1 MTDETAQNTA
11 ADIRSAATE
20 LVTLRDWLR
29 FAVSNFSAAG
39 LVYGHGST
47 NALDEAAYLILA
59 TLKLP
64 IDAIDPW
71 LDARLTSAERNQVA
85 DIIAR
90 RIETRRPA
98 SYLTGEA
105 WIGPYRFHV
114 DERVIVPRSFIGELL
129 VGGFDGLFETG
140 QPVTRILDL
149 CTGSGCLAILLA
161 DSFADARI
169 VGADISES
177 ALEVAEINVAA
188 HQLADRVS
196 LVNSDLFS
204 SLHGERFDLIISN
217 PPYVTSSAVATFPP
231 EYAAEPELAHAGGED
246 GLSSVRRILDEAGA
260 HLTDGGTLV
269 VEIGQGREELE
280 ACYRNV
286 AFQWLDTELSEGEVF
301 ALSKEQLP
309 C

>member
-11 ADIRSAATE
+11 ADIRSAAAE
-20 LVTLRDWLR
+20 LVTVRDWLR

-129 VGGFDGLFETG
+129 VGGFDGLFETE

-161 DSFADARI
+161 DSFADAKI
-169 VGADISES
+169 VGADISER

-188 HQLADRVS
+188 HQLADRVA
-196 LVNSDLFS
+196 LVRSDLFS
-204 SLHGERFDLIISN
+204 ALQGERFDLIISN
-217 PPYVTSSAVATFPP
+217 PPYVSSSSVSAFPS

-246 GLSSVRRILDEAGA
+246 GLSLVRRILDEAGA

-301 ALSKEQLP
+301 MLSKEQLP

>member
-1 MTDETAQNTA
+1 
-11 ADIRSAATE
+11 
-20 LVTLRDWLR
+20 
-29 FAVSNFSAAG
+29 
-39 LVYGHGST
+39 
-47 NALDEAAYLILA
+47 
-59 TLKLP
+59 
-64 IDAIDPW
+64 
-71 LDARLTSAERNQVA
+71 
-85 DIIAR
+85 
-90 RIETRRPA
+90 
-98 SYLTGEA
+98 
-105 WIGPYRFHV
+105 
-114 DERVIVPRSFIGELL
+114 VIVPRSFIGELL

-204 SLHGERFDLIISN
+204 SLQGERFDLIISN
-217 PPYVTSSAVATFPP
+217 PPYVTSSAVAAFPP
-231 EYAAEPELAHAGGED
+231 EHAAEPELAHAGGED

>member
-11 ADIRSAATE
+11 ADIRSAAAE
-20 LVTLRDWLR
+20 LVTVRDWLR

-177 ALEVAEINVAA
+177 ALEVAEINVDA

-204 SLHGERFDLIISN
+204 SLQGERFDLIISN
-217 PPYVTSSAVATFPP
+217 PPYVTSSAVAAFPP

-280 ACYRNV
+280 ACYRDV

-301 ALSKEQLP
+301 ALSKKQLP

>member
-39 LVYGHGST
+39 LVYGHGTT
-47 NALDEAAYLILA
+47 NGLDEAAYLILT

-71 LDARLTSAERNQVA
+71 LDARLTSAERKQVA

-114 DERVIVPRSFIGELL
+114 DERVIVPRSLIGELL
-129 VGGFDGLFETG
+129 VGGFDGLFETA
-140 QPVTRILDL
+140 QPVARILDL

-169 VGADISES
+169 IGADISER

-188 HQLADRVS
+188 HQLEDRVA
-196 LVNSDLFS
+196 LVSSDLFS
-204 SLHGERFDLIISN
+204 ALQGERFDLIISN
-217 PPYVTSSAVATFPP
+217 PPYVTSSAVAAFPP
-231 EYAAEPELAHAGGED
+231 EYAAEPELAHAGGAD
-246 GLSSVRRILDEAGA
+246 GLSLVRRILDEAGA
-260 HLTDGGTLV
+260 HLSDGGTLV
-269 VEIGQGREELE
+269 VEIGLGREELK
-280 ACYRNV
+280 ACYPDV
-286 AFQWLDTELSEGEVF
+286 AFQWLDTQLSEGEVF

-309 C
+309 

>member
-11 ADIRSAATE
+11 ADIRSAAAE
-20 LVTLRDWLR
+20 LVTVRDWLR

-204 SLHGERFDLIISN
+204 SLQGERFDLIISN
-217 PPYVTSSAVATFPP
+217 PPYVTSSAVAAFPP

-280 ACYRNV
+280 ACYRDV

>member
-1 MTDETAQNTA
+1 MTGETAQNTT
-11 ADIRSAATE
+11 ADIRIAAAE
-20 LVTLRDWLR
+20 LVTIRDWLR
-29 FAVSNFSAAG
+29 FAVSNFTAAG
-39 LVYGHGST
+39 LVFGHGST

-114 DERVIVPRSFIGELL
+114 DERVIIPRSFIGELL

-169 VGADISES
+169 VGADISER

-188 HQLADRVS
+188 HQLADRVA
-196 LVNSDLFS
+196 LVRSDLFS
-204 SLHGERFDLIISN
+204 ALQGERFDLIISN
-217 PPYVTSSAVATFPP
+217 PPYVTSSSVAAFPP

-246 GLSSVRRILDEAGA
+246 GLSLVRRILDEAGA

-269 VEIGQGREELE
+269 VEIGLRKEELE
-280 ACYRNV
+280 ACYRDV

-301 ALSKEQLP
+301 MLSKEQLP

>member
-11 ADIRSAATE
+11 ADIRSAAAE
-20 LVTLRDWLR
+20 LVTVRDWLR

-129 VGGFDGLFETG
+129 VGGFDGLFETE

-169 VGADISES
+169 IGADISER

-188 HQLADRVS
+188 HQLADRVE
-196 LVNSDLFS
+196 LVRSDLFS
-204 SLHGERFDLIISN
+204 ALQGERFDLIVSN
-217 PPYVTSSAVATFPP
+217 PPYVTSSSVAAFPP

-246 GLSSVRRILDEAGA
+246 GLSLVRRILDEAGA

-269 VEIGQGREELE
+269 VEIGLGREELE
-280 ACYRNV
+280 ACYPGV
-286 AFQWLDTELSEGEVF
+286 AFQWLDTELSEDEVF

>member
-11 ADIRSAATE
+11 ADIRSAAAE
-20 LVTLRDWLR
+20 LVTVRDWLR

>member
-11 ADIRSAATE
+11 ADIRSAAAE
-20 LVTLRDWLR
+20 LVTVRDWLR

-114 DERVIVPRSFIGELL
+114 DERVIIPRSFIGELL

-280 ACYRNV
+280 ACYRDV

>member
-1 MTDETAQNTA
+1 MTDETAKNTA
-11 ADIRSAATE
+11 ADIRSAAAE
-20 LVTLRDWLR
+20 LVTVRDWLR

-114 DERVIVPRSFIGELL
+114 DERVIIPRSFIGELL
-129 VGGFDGLFETG
+129 VGGFDGLFEAG

-169 VGADISES
+169 VGADISER

-188 HQLADRVS
+188 HQLADRVA
-196 LVNSDLFS
+196 LVRSDLFS
-204 SLHGERFDLIISN
+204 ALQGERFDLIISN
-217 PPYVTSSAVATFPP
+217 PPYVSSSSVAAFPS

-246 GLSSVRRILDEAGA
+246 GLSLVRRILDEAGA

-269 VEIGQGREELE
+269 VEIGLRREELE
-280 ACYRNV
+280 ACYRDV

-301 ALSKEQLP
+301 MLSKEQLP